1 MRGLIRDTVVE
12 LFDRKVIYL
21 FLVVTLIAVAII
33 GLLRSAEV
41 RFEGQLGMDADS
53 VTEMFSDQLLGGQ
66 NQFMSILVFLAVMAG
81 AGLIPNMLVKG
92 RADFYLSKPL
102 SRSALLLRKITSIWI
117 VYGGVV
123 CLCGFIGAL
132 AFLLIHGYF
141 SWGVMWIFLF
151 KMLSMLIWLSIVV
164 FAGVLTGS
172 TSVSIMSAFFV
183 YVLQWI
189 LEWREVMTEF
199 LDSAAV
205 TFSLNLVYYILPK
218 SDELSDITMRLV
230 QGQAVHSWMPLWS
243 SALFAFGL
251 IYVTVIVFN
260 HRDY

>member
-1 MRGLIRDTVVE
+1 MRGLIRDGIVE
-12 LFDRKVIYL
+12 LFDRKVIYV
-21 FLVVTLIAVAII
+21 FGVVSLIAVGII

-41 RFEGQLGMDADS
+41 RFEGQIGMNGNS
-53 VTEMFSDQLLGGQ
+53 MTEMFSDQVLGGQ
-66 NQFMSILVFLAVMAG
+66 NQFMSILVFLAVMAA

-102 SRSALLLRKITSIWI
+102 SRSALLLRKLISIWI

-123 CLCGFIGAL
+123 ITCGLIGVL
-132 AFLLIHGYF
+132 AFALFNSFF
-141 SWGVMWIFLF
+141 SWGVLWIFLF
-151 KMLSMLIWLSIVV
+151 KMLGLLIWLSIVV

-189 LEWREVMTEF
+189 LEWREMMIEF
-199 LDSAAV
+199 LDSQVV

-218 SDELSDITMRLV
+218 SDELSDITMSLI
-230 QGQAVHSWMPLWS
+230 QQKAILSWMPLWS
-243 SALFAFGL
+243 SILFAVGL
-251 IYVTVIVFN
+251 IYITMLLFK